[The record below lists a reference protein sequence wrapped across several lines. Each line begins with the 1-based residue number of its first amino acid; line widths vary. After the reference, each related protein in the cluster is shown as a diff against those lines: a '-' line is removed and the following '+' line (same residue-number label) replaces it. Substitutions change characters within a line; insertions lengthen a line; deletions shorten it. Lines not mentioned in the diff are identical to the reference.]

1 MYITRCHK
9 EHQEFNKSFLNL
21 RVLWL
26 TQFLQ
31 SVTNMNEKVI
41 TTTCSFDCGAR
52 CLLKVHVADGRITRI
67 GTESKQ
73 KGSLTACIRGLS
85 QKHVVYAP
93 DRLTRPLRR
102 IGKRGSAS
110 FEPISW
116 EEALEM
122 VAQKLAVVKKTY
134 GPHATLLM
142 NYYGNEG
149 ALHNSIK
156 TAQRFFNLFGGCT
169 NVWGSASMEG
179 ARFACETTLGS
190 RFTANSRDN
199 LLQSKYIILWG
210 WDPLVSRFRPYTASY
225 LKQARKNGAKI
236 IAVDPRFTQSAKNLS
251 ERWIAIKPG
260 TDTAVMVAMSHVM
273 IDQGLYDQNF
283 IATYTFG
290 FNEFKSYVM
299 GHTDGVPKTPQW
311 ASQISGVPV
320 ENIVGMAR
328 DYAIL
333 KPSAL
338 CTGWAPGRSA
348 FGEQFHRAAITLAAM
363 TANIGNIGGH
373 VAGGTDRMDLGD
385 LGASLPVPEKE
396 NPSVHVSE
404 IYDTLLKGRSGGYPA
419 DIKLLYV
426 VGCNMLNQF
435 LNVNK
440 GIKALETLDF
450 IIVHDLF
457 LTPTARFADIVL
469 PVTHYLERED
479 IGQPWLGGPYCIYM
493 NKVIDPP
500 PETRSDLA
508 IFTDLADRLG
518 VDGYNDLSDEQ
529 WLTSFLAATPD
540 FPDHENFR
548 QKGVY
553 RVTLD
558 KPRVA
563 FKKQIEDPEHYPFET
578 PSGKIEI
585 YSHKIAQMNNP
596 QIPPLPRHIDPWEG
610 PTVDDSAEYPLQLVS
625 PHARTRVNS
634 QFDNIPSL
642 KEKADDRI
650 WLNAE
655 DAAKRGI
662 VSGDRV
668 LVYNGRGR
676 LRTRAKVTDRIMS
689 GVVSLDAG
697 AWFQPDADG
706 VDNGGSVNVLT
717 KDAMSPAGAFPS
729 NTCRVQVEILHEN

>member
-1 MYITRCHK
+1 
-9 EHQEFNKSFLNL
+9 
-21 RVLWL
+21 
-26 TQFLQ
+26 
-31 SVTNMNEKVI
+31 MNEKVI

-67 GTESKQ
+67 GTESQ
-73 KGSLTACIRGLS
+73 RERALTACIRGLS
-85 QKHVVYAP
+85 QKHVAYAP
-93 DRLTRPLRR
+93 DRLTRPLTRV
-102 IGKRGSAS
+102 GKRGSGS

-116 EEALEM
+116 DVALDR
-122 VAQKLAVVKKTY
+122 VAHKLRQVKESY

-169 NVWGSASMEG
+169 NVWGSSSMEG
-179 ARFACETTLGS
+179 ARFACETTFGS

-199 LLQSKYIILWG
+199 LLHSKYIILWG

-225 LKQARKNGAKI
+225 LRQAKKNGTKI
-236 IAVDPRFTQSAKNLS
+236 IAVDPRLTPSGKKLA
-251 ERWIAIKPG
+251 ERWIAIRPG
-260 TDTAVMVAMSHVM
+260 TDTAVMMAMAHVM
-273 IDQGLYDQNF
+273 INEGLYDRSF

-290 FNEFKSYVM
+290 FDEFKSYIM
-299 GHTDGVPKTPQW
+299 GKTDGAPKTPEW
-311 ASQISGVPV
+311 ASQKSGVPV
-320 ENIVGMAR
+320 EDIVELAR
-328 DYAIL
+328 DYAL
-333 KPSAL
+333 MKPAAL
-338 CTGWAPGRSA
+338 CTGWSPGRSA

-363 TANIGNIGGH
+363 TANIGNTGGH

-396 NPSVHVSE
+396 NPAVHVIE

-450 IIVHDLF
+450 MVVHDLF

-469 PVTHYLERED
+469 PVTHYLEQED

-493 NKVIDPP
+493 NKVIDPK

-508 IFTDLADRLG
+508 IFTDLAERLG
-518 VDGYNDLSDEQ
+518 IEGYNGRSDRQ
-529 WLTSFLAATPD
+529 WLDSFLSATPH
-540 FPDHENFR
+540 FPDPEEFR
-548 QKGVY
+548 RKGVF
-553 RVTLD
+553 RVD
-558 KPRVA
+558 FNEPRLA
-563 FKKQIEDPEHYPFET
+563 FKKQIEDPERHPFET

-585 YSHKIAQMNNP
+585 YSHKIAQMKNP
-596 QIPPLPRHIDPWEG
+596 QIPSIPQHIDPWEG
-610 PTVDDSAEYPLQLVS
+610 PAVDPATEFPLQLVS
-625 PHARTRVNS
+625 PHAKTRVNS
-634 QFDNIPSL
+634 QFDNIACL

-650 WLNAE
+650 WLNTK
-655 DAAKRGI
+655 DATNRGI
-662 VSGDRV
+662 SNGHRV
-668 LVYNGRGR
+668 LVYNKRGR
-676 LRTRAKVTDRIMS
+676 LRTRAKVTDRIMP
-689 GVVSLDAG
+689 GVASLDAG

-706 VDNGGSVNVLT
+706 IDEGGSVNVLT
-717 KDAMSPAGAFPS
+717 KDAMSPGGAFPS
-729 NTCRVQVEILHEN
+729 NTCRVQVETLNED

>member
-1 MYITRCHK
+1 
-9 EHQEFNKSFLNL
+9 L
-21 RVLWL
+21 REAIV
-26 TQFLQ
+26 
-31 SVTNMNEKVI
+31 NEKAI

-67 GTESKQ
+67 GTERKQ
-73 KGSLTACIRGLS
+73 ERSLTACIRGLS
-85 QKHVVYAP
+85 QKNVVYAP
-93 DRLTRPLRR
+93 DRLTRPLKRL
-102 IGKRGSAS
+102 GKRGNGS
-110 FEPISW
+110 FEAISW
-116 EEALEM
+116 EEALDT
-122 VAQKLAVVKKTY
+122 VAQKLAHVKKKY

-169 NVWGSASMEG
+169 TVWGSTSMEG
-179 ARFACETTLGS
+179 ARFACETTFGS

-199 LLQSKYIILWG
+199 LLHSKYIILWG
-210 WDPLVSRFRPYTASY
+210 WDPLISRFRPYTASY
-225 LKQARKNGAKI
+225 LKQAKKIGAKI
-236 IAVDPRFTQSAKNLS
+236 IAVDPRLTASAKNLAD
-251 ERWIAIKPG
+251 RWIAIKPG
-260 TDTAVMVAMSHVM
+260 TDTAVMMAMAHIM
-273 IDQGLYDQNF
+273 IDEDLYDQSF

-290 FNEFKSYVM
+290 FEEFKAYLM
-299 GHTDGVPKTPQW
+299 GEADGIPKIPEW

-320 ENIVGMAR
+320 EDIIQLAQ
-328 DYAIL
+328 DYAGI
-333 KPSAL
+333 KPAAL

-348 FGEQFHRAAITLAAM
+348 FGEQFHRVAISLAAM

-385 LGASLPVPEKE
+385 LGASLPVPQKE
-396 NPSVHVSE
+396 NPEVHVTE
-404 IYDTLLKGRSGGYPA
+404 IYDTLLQGRSGGYPA

-435 LNVNK
+435 LNINK
-440 GIKALETLDF
+440 GTKALESLDF
-450 IIVHDLF
+450 MIVHDLF

-469 PVTHYLERED
+469 PITHYLERED

-500 PETRSDLA
+500 PNTRSDLA
-508 IFTDLADRLG
+508 IFTELADRLG
-518 VDGYNDLSDEQ
+518 VEGYNDLSDEQ
-529 WLTSFLAATPD
+529 WLKSFLAATPD
-540 FPDHENFR
+540 FPDQEDFR
-548 QKGVY
+548 KEGVF
-553 RVTLD
+553 RVELEE
-558 KPRVA
+558 PRMA

-596 QIPPLPRHIDPWEG
+596 QIPPIPQHIDPWEG
-610 PTVDDSAEYPLQLVS
+610 PADDRAAEFPLQLVS

-634 QFDNIPSL
+634 QFDNIARL

-650 WLNAE
+650 WLHME
-655 DAAKRGI
+655 DAAARGI
-662 VSGDRV
+662 SNGDPV
-668 LVYNGRGR
+668 IVYNDRGR
-676 LRTRAKVTDRIMS
+676 LRSRAKVTDRIMPS
-689 GVVSLDAG
+689 VVSLDAG
-697 AWFQPDADG
+697 AWFQPDVDG
-706 VDNGGSVNVLT
+706 LDNGGSVNVLT

>member
-1 MYITRCHK
+1 
-9 EHQEFNKSFLNL
+9 L
-21 RVLWL
+21 REAIV
-26 TQFLQ
+26 
-31 SVTNMNEKVI
+31 NEKVV

-67 GTESKQ
+67 GTENRRVRA
-73 KGSLTACIRGLS
+73 LTACIRGLS

-102 IGKRGSAS
+102 IGKRGSGS

-116 EEALEM
+116 EEALET
-122 VAQKLAVVKKTY
+122 VAQKLAFVRKTY

-169 NVWGSASMEG
+169 SVWGSSSMEG
-179 ARFACETTLGS
+179 ARFACETTFGS

-199 LLQSKYIILWG
+199 LLHSKYIILWG
-210 WDPLVSRFRPYTASY
+210 WDPLVSRFRPYTATY
-225 LKQARKNGAKI
+225 LRQAKKNGAKI
-236 IAVDPRFTQSAKNLS
+236 VAVDPRFTQSAKKLS

-260 TDTAVMVAMSHVM
+260 TDTAVMMAMAHVM

-290 FNEFKSYVM
+290 FDVFKSYVM

-320 ENIVGMAR
+320 EDIVRMAQ
-328 DYAIL
+328 DYAGL
-333 KPSAL
+333 KPAAL

-363 TANIGNIGGH
+363 TANIGNVGGH

-385 LGASLPVPEKE
+385 LQASLPVPHKE
-396 NPSVHVSE
+396 NPAIHVTE
-404 IYDTLLKGRSGGYPA
+404 IYETLLKGRAGGYPA

-435 LNVNK
+435 LNINK
-440 GIKALETLDF
+440 GIKALETLGF
-450 IIVHDLF
+450 MIVHDLF

-469 PVTHYLERED
+469 PVTHYLEQED

-493 NKVIDPP
+493 NKVINPL

-508 IFTDLADRLG
+508 IFTELADRLG
-518 VDGYNDLSDEQ
+518 IEGYNNRFDRQ
-529 WLTSFLAATPD
+529 WLDSFLTATPN
-540 FPDHENFR
+540 FPDPEEFR
-548 QKGVY
+548 RKGVY
-553 RVTLD
+553 RVELEG
-558 KPRVA
+558 PRVA
-563 FKKQIEDPEHYPFET
+563 FKKQIEDPERYPFET
-578 PSGKIEI
+578 SSGKIEI
-585 YSHKIAQMNNP
+585 YSHKIVQMNHP
-596 QIPPLPRHIDPWEG
+596 QIPPIPQHIDPWEG
-610 PTVDDSAEYPLQLVS
+610 PSDDPAAAFPLQLIS
-625 PHARTRVNS
+625 PHAKTRVNS
-634 QFDNIPSL
+634 QFDNIARL
-642 KEKADDRI
+642 KARADDRI
-650 WLNAE
+650 WLNTE
-655 DAAKRGI
+655 DAAARGI
-662 VSGDRV
+662 TSGDRV
-668 LVYNGRGR
+668 LVYNERGR
-676 LRTRAKVTDRIMS
+676 LRTRARVTDRIMP
-689 GVVSLDAG
+689 GVAGLDAG
-697 AWFQPDADG
+697 AWFQPDTDG
-706 VDNGGSVNVLT
+706 IDEGGSVNVLT